1 MNMWFTLGGLAVGI
15 VSLLYAIV
23 VDRQK
28 AHLRRLIRT
37 VVADLERGLAD
48 VEDNVTL
55 GLEHIDKVREFMN
68 TLRRSEAL
76 PPQLDRVAWAEA
88 DVTSAHRILKNLRKN
103 LASLRIELFEGKARG
118 APPRETANE
127 EL

>member
-1 MNMWFTLGGLAVGI
+1 M
-15 VSLLYAIV
+15 
-23 VDRQK
+23 
-28 AHLRRLIRT
+28 IRT

-76 PPQLDRVAWAEA
+76 PPQLDRIAWAEA